1 LSQDSLMVQAKLQ
14 EIYVLIKKGGK
25 QEDNTLRDV
34 NIFPLSINL
43 LIYSVL
49 NILFLKIYRIQP
61 GFFSKKILEAQETGK
76 KIRKKWI

>member
-1 LSQDSLMVQAKLQ
+1 MIQAKLQ
-14 EIYVLIKKGGK
+14 EIYVLKKKVEK

-34 NIFPLSINL
+34 KIFPLSTNL

-49 NILFLKIYRIQP
+49 TVLFLRIHRIQP
-61 GFFSKKILEAQETGK
+61 GFFSKKLLEAQETGK